1 MNPHKDGSDMKGND
15 NEKIINV
22 SSHKR
27 TSSTLSSKE
36 KEKYEEKRNMRQK
49 NGRNMKPK
57 IWLG

>member
-1 MNPHKDGSDMKGND
+1 MKGND

-57 IWLG
+57 I